1 MSEVKNIGIVTEVRD
16 GIVVAS
22 GLSGVGY
29 NEMVEVH
36 TTSGELVS
44 GLALNLEEA
53 STGIVILGDF
63 SKIKEGD
70 QITSTGKQLSINV
83 SEEILGHIINPLGK
97 NLKGDMDFVV
107 KNGEEMLLDRI
118 APGIIDR
125 KNVNNEK
132 LFTTGIMA
140 IDALIPIGRGQR
152 ELIIGDRQTGKTSV
166 VMPIIVNQ
174 KGKDIVC
181 IYVAIGKKSSQI
193 ANIRSKLE
201 KLGCLGYT
209 VIVSAN
215 ASDPAAMQYIAPY
228 AGCAIGEY
236 FAQKGQHAL
245 VIYDDLTKHAWAY
258 REISLLLKR
267 PAGREAYPGDIFYL
281 HSKL

>member
-83 SEEILGHIINPLGK
+83 SDE
-97 NLKGDMDFVV
+97 
-107 KNGEEMLLDRI
+107 
-118 APGIIDR
+118 
-125 KNVNNEK
+125 
-132 LFTTGIMA
+132 
-140 IDALIPIGRGQR
+140 
-152 ELIIGDRQTGKTSV
+152 
-166 VMPIIVNQ
+166 
-174 KGKDIVC
+174 
-181 IYVAIGKKSSQI
+181 
-193 ANIRSKLE
+193 
-201 KLGCLGYT
+201 
-209 VIVSAN
+209 
-215 ASDPAAMQYIAPY
+215 
-228 AGCAIGEY
+228 
-236 FAQKGQHAL
+236 
-245 VIYDDLTKHAWAY
+245 
-258 REISLLLKR
+258 
-267 PAGREAYPGDIFYL
+267 IFY
-281 HSKL
+281 SQQY